1 MLYTHQINSHDNN
14 RDVIPTSLS
23 QSGLQSEV
31 GVGTQN
37 QKRVGKT
44 RQEQEFSKRPRDHSA
59 PPTRSLHKASRE
71 MCFCCDLIQFCL
83 WIIDFQKN
91 FSFQSTGFPVAS
103 DVEYTLE
110 YFLYTKSAG
119 SSNIVFLLYFPVI
132 CLKFK
137 LTLLLYGQFIL
148 LFKDIEI

>member
-1 MLYTHQINSHDNN
+1 MLYTHQINYHDNN

-44 RQEQEFSKRPRDHSA
+44 QPEQEFSKRPRGMA
-59 PPTRSLHKASRE
+59 PPTRSLHKASPE

-91 FSFQSTGFPVAS
+91 FSFQSTGFPAAS
-103 DVEYTLE
+103 DVEYIYSRTFSLH
-110 YFLYTKSAG
+110 K
-119 SSNIVFLLYFPVI
+119 I
-132 CLKFK
+132 CWLFS
-137 LTLLLYGQFIL
+137 YSFSIIFSHY
-148 LFKDIEI
+148 LFKI

>member
-1 MLYTHQINSHDNN
+1 MLYTHQINYHDNN

-31 GVGTQN
+31 GVGTRN
-37 QKRVGKT
+37 QERVGKT
-44 RQEQEFSKRPRDHSA
+44 QPEQEFSKRPRGMA
-59 PPTRSLHKASRE
+59 PPTRSLHKASPE

-91 FSFQSTGFPVAS
+91 FSFQSTGFPAAS

-110 YFLYTKSAG
+110 HFLYTKSAG
-119 SSNIVFLLYFPVI
+119 SSHIVFLLYFPII